1 MKEDITSALVS
12 EHKLIL
18 RMLDVL
24 ERVARA
30 TADGEYSDFR
40 FYREAVDFIRQYADR
55 FHHAKEED
63 VLFQALVKNGMPA
76 ANSPIAAML
85 LEHDQGRALVKAMEG
100 AARAAAAGA
109 ADQARVVVDNALQYV
124 ALLRDHIEKEDGI
137 LYPLA
142 ERTVPAAL
150 RKEIIRGYQ
159 AAESHVAGDFSKH
172 YEALVAAGEEIANR
186 LAA

>member
-1 MKEDITSALVS
+1 MKEEITSALVN
-12 EHKLIL
+12 EHRLIL

-40 FYREAVDFIRQYADR
+40 FYLEAVDFIRQYADR

-85 LEHDQGRALVKAMEG
+85 IEHDQGRALVKAMESAAHG
-100 AARAAAAGA
+100 ALAGE
-109 ADQARVVVDNALQYV
+109 ADQAGVVADNALQYV
-124 ALLRDHIEKEDGI
+124 ALLREHIEKEDGI

-142 ERTVPAAL
+142 ERTIPATL
-150 RKEIIRGYQ
+150 RSEIIRGYQ
-159 AAESHVAGDFSKH
+159 VAESQVPGDFGQR
-172 YEALVAAGEEIANR
+172 YEALVAASEEIANR